1 MMEYHK
7 YFFTDDGTVPNSH
20 LPVIIYSQVVYNSS
34 LSDWFENKFKEN
46 NWGNNWRDIV
56 LPYDHFHSNTHEV
69 LALSSGAVSLKIGG
83 GQGKIFD
90 LSAGDV
96 IIIPGGV
103 GHYSVSN
110 HTNYQFIGGYPNGND
125 WDLRIGLP
133 EERQTVLE
141 NLASLTIPK
150 TDPIFGENGL
160 LIDLWK

>member
-69 LALSSGAVSLKIGG
+69 LALSSGAVSLKM
-83 GQGKIFD
+83 Q
-90 LSAGDV
+90 LSA
-96 IIIPGGV
+96 
-103 GHYSVSN
+103 
-110 HTNYQFIGGYPNGND
+110 NYPAKLKHILKFWAIFPNFI
-125 WDLRIGLP
+125 
-133 EERQTVLE
+133 
-141 NLASLTIPK
+141 S
-150 TDPIFGENGL
+150 FSS
-160 LIDLWK
+160 